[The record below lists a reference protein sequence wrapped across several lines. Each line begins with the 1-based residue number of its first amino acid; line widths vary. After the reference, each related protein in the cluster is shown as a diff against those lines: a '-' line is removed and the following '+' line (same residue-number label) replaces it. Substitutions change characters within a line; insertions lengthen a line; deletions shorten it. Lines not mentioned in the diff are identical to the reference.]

1 MTEDKLLDAEKRE
14 LDIIIGR
21 GVSFEVEQKYYK
33 RKPGFFGIFQ
43 KRINVTETVKY
54 TIKEPTLAVLD
65 HISSQQVELSIE
77 EKNIDSYGTNEA
89 KRLAAKHSKRMARI
103 IAIAVLGE
111 DYFMQVQKGNSFKY
125 VTDDK
130 ALERLENI
138 FLMNVKPSKLLQLTL
153 LISTMENLGDFTNS
167 IRLMSASR
175 TMMPIRIEEKQKD

>member
-1 MTEDKLLDAEKRE
+1 MTETLFDAEKRE

-21 GVSFEVEQKYYK
+21 GVSFEVEQTYFK
-33 RKPGFFGIFQ
+33 RRPGLFGIFQ
-43 KRINVTETVKY
+43 KRIKVSETVKY

-65 HISSQQVELSIE
+65 HISAQQVELGID
-77 EKNIDSYGTNEA
+77 EKNVESYGTNEA
-89 KRLAAKHSKRMARI
+89 KKLAAKHSKRMARI
-103 IAIAVLGE
+103 LAIAVLGE

-138 FLMNVKPSKLLQLTL
+138 FLMNVKPSKLIQLSL
-153 LISTMENLGDFTNS
+153 LISTMENLGDFMNS